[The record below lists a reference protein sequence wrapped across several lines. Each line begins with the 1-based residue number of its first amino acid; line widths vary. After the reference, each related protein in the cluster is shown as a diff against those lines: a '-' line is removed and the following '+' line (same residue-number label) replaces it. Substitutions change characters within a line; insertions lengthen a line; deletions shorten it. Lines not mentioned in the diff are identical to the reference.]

1 MEINQEINIDEALLI
16 SQRVDINSPIPII
29 SQVLRIAVY
38 DEFKAYETY
47 SKIIEKFGLVQ
58 PFVNIKEAEAVHYG
72 ALIRLMEKYQVEV
85 PINNWYSKIE
95 VPNTLIECCE
105 MGVAGEIN
113 NIAMYNNLLL
123 HTLEDDIKDVLF
135 RLQAA
140 SFNNHLP
147 TFRNC
152 VLAHY
157 NSANS
162 SNGAS
167 INQENIMEKLGEYQ
181 VLMDDIMSGNLDET
195 SISKIFS
202 KLNLTMASGAV
213 FGGAIIA
220 LLNNYTSKNNL
231 NEQE

>member
-1 MEINQEINIDEALLI
+1 METNLEMNTDEALLI
-16 SQRVDINSPIPII
+16 SQKIDLNSEIPIR
-29 SQVLRIAVY
+29 SQILRIAVY

-58 PFVNIKEAEAVHYG
+58 PFVNIKEAEAVHYSV
-72 ALIRLMEKYQVEV
+72 LVKLMEKYQVEV

-95 VPNTLIECCE
+95 IPNSLIECCE
-105 MGVAGEIN
+105 MGVAAEIN
-113 NIAMYNNLLL
+113 NIAMYNNLLQ
-123 HTLEDDIKDVLF
+123 HVQEDDIKDVLF

-152 VLAHY
+152 VLTHY
-157 NSANS
+157 NSANNIV
-162 SNGAS
+162 NGN

-181 VLMDDIMSGNLDET
+181 VLLDDIMSGNIDEN

-202 KLNLTMASGAV
+202 KLNLSMAGGAV
-213 FGGAIIA
+213 VGGAITA
-220 LLNNYTSKNNL
+220 LLNNYISKKNIK
-231 NEQE
+231 EEE

>member
-29 SQVLRIAVY
+29 SQILRIAVY
-38 DEFKAYETY
+38 DEFKAYEIY

-58 PFVNIKEAEAVHYG
+58 PFTNIKEAEAVHYG
-72 ALIRLMEKYQVEV
+72 ALIRLMEKYQIEV

-113 NIAMYNNLLL
+113 NIAMYNNLLS

-152 VLAHY
+152 VLTHY
-157 NSANS
+157 NGANS
-162 SNGAS
+162 TNNTS
-167 INQENIMEKLGEYQ
+167 INQKNIMEKLGEYQ
-181 VLMDDIMSGNLDET
+181 VLMDDIMSGNIDEN

-220 LLNNYTSKNNL
+220 LLNNYMSKNNL